1 MSPTPR
7 PEPARFDSLDD
18 AVEFLYQ
25 RVPGPLHVGAPLG
38 LGKPHRLLNALY
50 QRAERETSRR
60 LHLYTALSLDP
71 PGAGKGLEAR
81 FLRPFAQRHFGD
93 DFPRLAY
100 VQALKRNALPAHME
114 VEEFYLQSGAL
125 LHAQAAQ
132 RRYASLNYT
141 HVARA
146 LADRGVNAVVQKVAA
161 DPSGSGRL
169 SLSCNTDLTFDA
181 VDAIVARGLPRPLL
195 IAEVDPLL
203 PWLDGSA
210 AVEASFF
217 DAVVAPPGPYPKL
230 FGLPRQPVSDADYAI
245 GFHASTLVR
254 DGGTLQIGIG
264 TLADALCHA
273 LVLRHT
279 DNAAYWRVLG
289 ALGYSQDDGGS
300 SGAGISSLEDAASL
314 EVDLSSTHN
323 ANAPVAPLGQTASL
337 EVDLSS
343 TRNAKAPVAPLG
355 QIASLE
361 VDLASTHNAKA
372 PVAPLGPFGVGLFG
386 CSEMLNEGFRR
397 LVEVG
402 VIKRKVVDDLD
413 FMRRLHEGR
422 ADAADHE
429 RLEREGEYLQGGF
442 YLGSQDFYDWLRDMP
457 ESERRGISMR
467 RISEVNEL
475 YGGNETLERLQRR
488 DARFFNSCMMAT
500 ALGAAVSDTLDDGRV
515 VSGVGGQYNF
525 VAMAHALPDA
535 RSVLMLRATRDSGG
549 ETRSNVV
556 WNYAQTTIPRHLR
569 DVYVTE
575 YGIAD
580 LRGKTDEDCILAMA
594 AVAAAG
600 HQFPL
605 LQAAMASGKLPH
617 THYRLSERNSPQR
630 LSEAFA
636 PLRQQGA
643 LPDYPL
649 GSDFTA
655 VEQRLVKALGWLK
668 ANTAT
673 AGAKA
678 RTVLK
683 ALFSSGTTDAEA
695 MQRMGLERP
704 IGLGERL
711 EAQLVALALRET
723 RSR

>member
-1 MSPTPR
+1 MSLSPR
-7 PEPARFDSLDD
+7 PEPVRFQSLAD
-18 AVEFLYQ
+18 AVDFLYA
-25 RVPGPLHVGAPLG
+25 RLPGPLHVGAPLG

-50 QRAERETSRR
+50 ERSEREPARR

-71 PGAGKGLEAR
+71 PAAGKGLEAR
-81 FLRPFAQRHFGD
+81 FLQPFLQRHFGD
-93 DFPRLAY
+93 DYPRLAY

-125 LHAQAAQ
+125 LRSQAAQ

-146 LADRGVNAVVQKVAA
+146 LAERGVNAVVQKVAA
-161 DPSGSGRL
+161 DPSGGGRL

-181 VDAIVARGLPRPLL
+181 IDAIVASGLPRPLL

-203 PWLDGSA
+203 PWIDGSA
-210 AVEASFF
+210 AVDASFF

-279 DNAAYWRVLG
+279 DNAAYWRVLE
-289 ALGYSQDDGGS
+289 ALGYEKAGESGGAGGS
-300 SGAGISSLEDAASL
+300 PLAHTASSD
-314 EVDLSSTHN
+314 VDLSSARN
-323 ANAPVAPLGQTASL
+323 AIAPVAPLEHTASSD
-337 EVDLSS
+337 VDLSS
-343 TRNAKAPVAPLG
+343 TRNAKAPVAPL
-355 QIASLE
+355 E
-361 VDLASTHNAKA
+361 
-372 PVAPLGPFGVGLFG
+372 PFSVGLFG

-422 ADAADHE
+422 ADAADLE

-457 ESERRGISMR
+457 EAQRRGISMR

-525 VAMAHALPDA
+525 VAMAHALPHA
-535 RSVLMLRATRDSGG
+535 RSVLMLRATRDGGG

-556 WNYAQTTIPRHLR
+556 WNYPQATIPRHLR

-575 YGIAD
+575 YGIAH

-594 AVAAAG
+594 AIAG
-600 HQFPL
+600 SGFQQPL
-605 LQAAMASGKLPH
+605 LQAAIGAGKLAPKL
-617 THYRLSERNSPQR
+617 YRASDRNTPQR
-630 LSEAFA
+630 LRAALA
-636 PLRQQGA
+636 PLRAQGV

-655 VEQRLVKALGWLK
+655 VEQRLVKALAWLK

-673 AGAKA
+673 TGAKT
-678 RTVLK
+678 RTALK
-683 ALFSSGTTDAEA
+683 AWFSGGAADAEA

-704 IGLGERL
+704 AGFAEKL
-711 EAQLVALALRET
+711 EARLVALALRET
-723 RSR
+723 SAD